1 MNPKMLEILE
11 FIKVRDRLVNYMATP
26 MGRTIAERLYPT
38 ATGSTIKV
46 LHGETTEAVRL
57 AQKSRLPT
65 LSDAKDIR
73 PSIEHGKKGGVL
85 EPKALIDVSETIAVI
100 ANVRRIILGQRSD
113 APSLTRIIE
122 DVTTFTDITDS
133 IAAVIDS
140 DAKLK
145 DDASPYLKHIR
156 RESRVVHQR
165 IQNFLTNTL
174 SSPSNSDILQEPVI
188 TQRGGRYVLP
198 IKAERRTAFPG
209 ILHDISASGATIF
222 VEPLEI
228 VEHGNR
234 QRELHAEDE
243 RESRR
248 ILMEVTATIVEQ
260 ATELS
265 RAIRALARID
275 LTFGKAQ
282 YALDLNGIVPEM
294 IDRPSENSLRLINAR
309 HPLLPNAAV
318 PISLES
324 GGANPILVITGPNTG
339 GKTVALKTTGLLALM
354 NQAGLHIPAEQGTR
368 LPIFKNI
375 VADIGDEQS
384 IEQSLSTFSAHMT
397 TIVDILRDTDR
408 NCLVLLDELGSGT
421 DPEEGSALAQ
431 AILEYLLQKRT
442 STIATTHHS
451 SLKVFAEATEG
462 VRNASTEFDPE
473 TLQPTYKVLM
483 DVPGHSN
490 AMSIAETL
498 GLQQQVLEQAR
509 LHLGTPHRDLE
520 ELLRT
525 MQADRDAI
533 ETLRKSAETSAQEAE
548 NLRASLD
555 ANIRE
560 AEEEKARATIDAQR
574 AFLRESRALQTRLRR
589 IRASLD
595 NNLISSKRVPE
606 IQKEIA
612 EMQQQATEL
621 VTPEV
626 ETDTETDP
634 VKLVPGQQVWLAEMG
649 VHGTLLT
656 PPDKDG
662 TVEVQIGS
670 IRARVAL
677 HDIEASSAPTVQQ
690 EERTPYISRVETPIH
705 APVEEISLRG
715 MRYDA
720 AEQLLEKTLNDAFLA
735 NAITLRIIH
744 GKGTGTL
751 KQMTHEM
758 LDHHPLVESHHMAE
772 QSNGGNGVTIARLS
786 SHP

>member
-1 MNPKMLEILE
+1 MLEILE
-11 FIKVRDRLVNYMATP
+11 FIKVRDRLVSYMATP

-38 ATGSTIKV
+38 TTGSTIKS
-46 LHGETTEAVRL
+46 LHDETTEAVSL

-65 LSDAKDIR
+65 LGDAKDIR
-73 PSIEHGKKGGVL
+73 PSIEHGKKGGFL
-85 EPKALIDVSETIAVI
+85 EPKALIDVSETIGVVTNI
-100 ANVRRIILGQRSD
+100 RRIILGQRSD
-113 APSLTRIIE
+113 TPALTRIIE
-122 DVTTFTDITDS
+122 DIATFKDITDS
-133 IAAVIDS
+133 IADVISS

-145 DDASPYLKHIR
+145 DDASPYLEHIR

-165 IQNFLTNTL
+165 IQNFLTNTV

-198 IKAERRTAFPG
+198 IKAERRASFPG

-234 QRELHAEDE
+234 QRELNAEDE

-248 ILMEVTATIVEQ
+248 ILMEVTATIVEH

-265 RAIRALARID
+265 HAIRALARID

-282 YALDLNGIVPEM
+282 YALDLNGIVPEI
-294 IDRPSENSLRLINAR
+294 IDRPSDTSLRLVNAR
-309 HPLLPNAAV
+309 HPLLPSAAV

-354 NQAGLHIPAEQGTR
+354 NQAGLHIPAEHGTR

-451 SLKVFAEATEG
+451 SLKVFADATEG
-462 VRNASTEFDPE
+462 VRNASTEFDPI

-483 DVPGHSN
+483 DVPGQSN
-490 AMSIAETL
+490 AMSIAENL
-498 GLQQQVLEQAR
+498 GLQQQVLEKAR
-509 LHLGTPHRDLE
+509 LHLGTPHTDLE
-520 ELLRT
+520 ELLRK

-533 ETLRKSAETSAQEAE
+533 EALRESAEQSAQEAD

-555 ANIRE
+555 ANIKE
-560 AEEEKARATIDAQR
+560 AEEEKARATVDAQR

-589 IRASLD
+589 IRSSLD

-612 EMQQQATEL
+612 EMQQEAADL
-621 VTPEV
+621 VTPEM
-626 ETDTETDP
+626 ETNTNTDHGE
-634 VKLVPGQQVWLAEMG
+634 LEPGRQVWLAEMG
-649 VHGTLLT
+649 VHGTLIT

-662 TVEVQIGS
+662 TDEVQIGS
-670 IRARVAL
+670 IRARVAI
-677 HDIEASSAPTVQQ
+677 HDIEASGAPTEPQ
-690 EERTPYISRVETPIH
+690 EQRTRYTPQVETPIR
-705 APVEEISLRG
+705 ASVEEISLRG
-715 MRYDA
+715 MRYEA
-720 AEQLLEKTLNDAFLA
+720 AEQLLEKTLNDAFLS

-744 GKGTGTL
+744 GKGTGIL

-772 QSNGGNGVTIARLS
+772 ESNGGNGVTIARLS
-786 SHP
+786 SHPQ